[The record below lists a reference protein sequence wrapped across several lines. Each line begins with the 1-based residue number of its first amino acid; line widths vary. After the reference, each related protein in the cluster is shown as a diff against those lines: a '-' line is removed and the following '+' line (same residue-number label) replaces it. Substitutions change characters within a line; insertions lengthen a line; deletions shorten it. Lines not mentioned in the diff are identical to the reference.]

1 MIWVFLVLFAAPAH
15 VLSASDTDLKNEVEQ
30 RLAKEEDVA
39 RKVHVTVRGS
49 EVTLSG
55 TVKTLWQKE
64 WAIDRV
70 EDTKGVE
77 SVVSNLAVM
86 APDSQEAL
94 AEAVARAINR
104 YPYYTVFDWAE
115 IHVEDSVVTISGE
128 VTSSPDKP
136 GDIRD
141 RVSRVPGV
149 KAIVNE
155 IEVLSPAR
163 GDQRIRSDL
172 ARRLFGQSSF
182 SRYLSVPPLVHITV
196 RNGYVTLRGTVH
208 DEGDKILADS
218 IARRIFGVIR
228 VYNELTW

>member
-1 MIWVFLVLFAAPAH
+1 MIWAFLVLFAAPAH

-39 RKVHVTVRGS
+39 RKVDVTVRGS

-64 WAIDRV
+64 WAIDRA

-86 APDSQEAL
+86 DPDSQEEL

-115 IHVEDSVVTISGE
+115 IHVEDAVVTISGE

-172 ARRLFGQSSF
+172 ARRLFGSVVVQPLSECAAPRAHHGQERVCHAPRYGPRRRGQDP
-182 SRYLSVPPLVHITV
+182 SRTASRAGPL
-196 RNGYVTLRGTVH
+196 
-208 DEGDKILADS
+208 A
-218 IARRIFGVIR
+218 
-228 VYNELTW
+228 